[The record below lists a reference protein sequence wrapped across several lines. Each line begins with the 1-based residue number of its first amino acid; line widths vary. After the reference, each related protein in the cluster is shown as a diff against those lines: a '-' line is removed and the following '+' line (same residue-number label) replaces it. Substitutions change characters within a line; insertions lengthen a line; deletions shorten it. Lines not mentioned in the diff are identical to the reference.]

1 MTQEQSGKESQN
13 SWTPIMTRSTKL
25 RTVEEAW
32 SEVERELQVRARIYD
47 AWVRDGKMTGID
59 AQDRFDRL
67 ATGCEY
73 LKAAM
78 TKLGKDHVLTV
89 ADEVPF

>member
-1 MTQEQSGKESQN
+1 
-13 SWTPIMTRSTKL
+13 MTRSSKL
-25 RTVEEAW
+25 RTIEEAW
-32 SEVERELQVRARIYD
+32 SEIERELQVRTRIYD

-78 TKLGKDHVLTV
+78 TKLGKDHILNSTT
-89 ADEVPF
+89 EIPF